1 MITIYRISPE
11 KAKAEKPRAFKRFA
25 FIITSGVALGF
36 LLGGQSIFHESNP
49 VPFIVSI
56 LSVALLLTV
65 ALWRGLGRLSQTLK
79 DAYSTFEISSDQQS
93 LTKKQKNTPDV
104 TLARSEIRRI
114 EEAQGKGFRICT
126 DERFK
131 NIWVPC
137 ELDGYEQLKGEI
149 ATLPGI
155 TIATTS
161 AAWLKTYLA
170 LATFFLLFAVSVL
183 VSDRRVV
190 TGASL
195 LLAGYLL
202 FSFFSQYRNPNLTT
216 RGKRSLLLNAVL
228 ALAFLARAAM
238 VWRG

>member
-36 LLGGQSIFHESNP
+36 LLGGQSILHESNP

-79 DAYSTFEISSDQQS
+79 DAYSTFEIIADEQS

-202 FSFFSQYRNPNLTT
+202 FSFFSHYRNPNLTT